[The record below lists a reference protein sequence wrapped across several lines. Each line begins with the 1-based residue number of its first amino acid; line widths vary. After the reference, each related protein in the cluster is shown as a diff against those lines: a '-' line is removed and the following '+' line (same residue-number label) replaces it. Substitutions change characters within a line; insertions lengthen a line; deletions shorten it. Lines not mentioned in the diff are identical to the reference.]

1 MSTAP
6 SDTEAPSLV
15 RRVSPSASEDTTKP
29 RRASGSPNHV
39 ARRSPVDVAVLAL
52 IGVVVVLVSL
62 PKLRHF
68 ALHENESDAIRA
80 VRMLGDDALDH
91 EELFASGRLAALVDA
106 VPGRRRHLED
116 LETLADGKLRRH
128 GYVFEWIEGEDG
140 GTAIVAWPW
149 EHGRTGVAVF
159 AVVPGGP
166 VFGLSNA
173 DGRYGGA
180 RRPPPPPQ
188 APKPDAPD
196 VLAWTPLASD
206 G

>member
-6 SDTEAPSLV
+6 SDTEAPSPV
-15 RRVSPSASEDTTKP
+15 HRVLPPMREDETKP
-29 RRASGSPNHV
+29 RRAGRSPNV
-39 ARRSPVDVAVLAL
+39 ARRSPIDVAVLAL
-52 IGVVVVLVSL
+52 IGLVVVLVSL

-80 VRMLGDDALDH
+80 VRVLGDDALDH

-116 LETLADGKLRRH
+116 LETLPDGKLRRH

-149 EHGRTGVAVF
+149 EHGRTGLAAF
-159 AVVPGGP
+159 AVEPGGL
-166 VFGLSNA
+166 VFGLPNG
-173 DGRYGGA
+173 DGRISGLDHPPDLPASGFAEPWREVPGA
-180 RRPPPPPQ
+180 
-188 APKPDAPD
+188 
-196 VLAWTPLASD
+196 
-206 G
+206 

>member
-1 MSTAP
+1 MNSAP
-6 SDTEAPSLV
+6 AKTDDTNPAGTDV
-15 RRVSPSASEDTTKP
+15 ANRP
-29 RRASGSPNHV
+29 R

-68 ALHENESDAIRA
+68 ALQENESDAIHALRT
-80 VRMLGDDALDH
+80 LGDDALEH

-116 LETLADGKLRRH
+116 LETLSDGKLRRH
-128 GYVFEWIEGEDG
+128 GYVFDWIEGEDG

-166 VFGLSNA
+166 VLGLANA

-180 RRPPPPPQ
+180 RRPPPPSQEPRSS
-188 APKPDAPD
+188 PDEA
-196 VLAWTPLASD
+196 VAWTALRSD
-206 G
+206 R